1 MRSITVHHRVEAEE
15 AEVFLKLQIY
25 SRRANSRIL
34 LREAVADNIPHP
46 LHLVEDVVV
55 VRMSNLVAIAD
66 NIAEVVADTRLVALA
81 SSSLEAFLLSL
92 LHLVVASA
100 KTASG
105 CVYRHRSNR
114 QSSRSFSRSPCA
126 SENLL

>member
-1 MRSITVHHRVEAEE
+1 MLDIV
-15 AEVFLKLQIY
+15 
-25 SRRANSRIL
+25 
-34 LREAVADNIPHP
+34 VAAD
-46 LHLVEDVVV
+46 VVDVVRGVDVGMVVDVVV